1 MFNAMKNVF
10 DKDGQPTPALTKTLD
25 TVLRVQRPLVLSMVK
40 KMREKYPNDTP
51 AQIAKRLE
59 QQYLRDVT
67 VGGGAIGASAFVPGI
82 GTATS
87 VGLSALAVGGYLER
101 TAIYAQAVAELHG
114 VHVENPEAA
123 RTMVMGIMLGEDG
136 SVLMNSLLAQSSKA
150 SGISNKWGLMMGK
163 DQKNGKMFSVE
174 RTIRNMF
181 IKRFLT
187 RQSGALLGRAL
198 PFGIGAVVGGGA
210 NLALGKKVIESANE
224 AFGPA
229 PAIFPDSLSLTP
241 RAPKFEGRGTT
252 APSSSKSEDGAVEG
266 ELEK

>member
-1 MFNAMKNVF
+1 MFNPTKNAF
-10 DKDGQPTPALTKTLD
+10 DKDGNPKPALTKTLD
-25 TVLRVQRPLVLSMVK
+25 TVLRIQRPLVLSMVK
-40 KMREKYPNDTP
+40 KMRENHPNETP
-51 AQIAKRLE
+51 SQIAKRLE

-101 TAIYAQAVAELHG
+101 TALFAQAIAELNG
-114 VHVENPEAA
+114 VDNLSEEET

-136 SVLMNSLLAQSSKA
+136 ASLMNSLVAQSGSA
-150 SGISNKWGLMMGK
+150 SGITSKWGLMMGK
-163 DQKNGKMFSVE
+163 KDSGKAFSVE

-181 IKRFLT
+181 VKRFLT

-210 NLALGKKVIESANE
+210 NLALGKQVIKSTQE
-224 AFGPA
+224 AFGEA
-229 PAIFPDSLSLTP
+229 PATFPAALQINE
-241 RAPKFEGRGTT
+241 RAPKFEDKK
-252 APSSSKSEDGAVEG
+252 A
-266 ELEK
+266 EKKDSAEEITK